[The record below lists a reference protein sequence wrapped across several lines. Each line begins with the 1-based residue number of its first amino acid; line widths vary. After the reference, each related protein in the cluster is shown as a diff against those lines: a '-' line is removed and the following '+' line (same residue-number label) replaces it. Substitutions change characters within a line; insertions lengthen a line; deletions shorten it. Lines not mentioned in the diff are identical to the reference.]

1 MRNFRHII
9 IGICLVISAGVT
21 ANAQRWQSM
30 LPFHSEKL
38 GKDLP
43 YSIVLPADY
52 ESQSDKSYPVIYLT
66 HGIGCTPDDWNDKYI
81 QFEKTL
87 STLEANGLGDFIYVF
102 PTGFSSYY
110 SNTYDG
116 KFPYMDM
123 FIQEFIPFI
132 DGKYRTIADRDH
144 RATIGFSM
152 GGFGAMVLPLKNT
165 DTFCI
170 SAPLSMSFRTDEM
183 YLEEPL
189 KWWNEQWG
197 SIFGGVDQ
205 EGQGRLT
212 DYYKAHCP
220 YYQFTAENEPEL
232 SKVKWFLHC
241 GDDEDRLLIANDDL
255 HVQMRDNGYKH
266 EYRVGNGGH
275 TGRYWRTCLLEVI
288 PYIEF
293 IMNGGKSWEHSTV
306 TFDIPEQT
314 EDNKDGGSVIYL
326 AHDGLDESLVKEIVS
341 IIKRDSKG
349 RAVAVVPC
357 NTACTSLEKTVKQW
371 SRKHDFIDAQVIAL
385 GKAGREA
392 YKLQKHFSRLY
403 FDNAD
408 ILDDESALAPHPAKF
423 WGISQ
428 TDDGPYYKDMGGLY
442 KACKRT
448 GAQFEYRVRNGLP
461 DDRENIL
468 NGIETIKPYIFY

>member
-1 MRNFRHII
+1 MKRIFYIYLLFA
-9 IGICLVISAGVT
+9 CSLT
-21 ANAQRWQSM
+21 AAAQRWQSNQ
-30 LPFHSEKL
+30 PFHSELL
-38 GKDLP
+38 GMELP
-43 YSIVLPADY
+43 YAVVLPADY
-52 ESQSDKSYPVIYLT
+52 DSEVDKSYPVVYLT
-66 HGIGCTPDDWNDKYI
+66 HGLGCTPDDWNDKYI
-81 QFEKTL
+81 QFENTL
-87 STLEANGLGDFIYVF
+87 NKLESEGLGDMIYVF

-123 FIQEFIPFI
+123 FIREFIPFI

-165 DTFCI
+165 DMFCF
-170 SAPLSMSFRTDEM
+170 SAPLSMSVRTDEM

-205 EGQGRLT
+205 EGEGRLT

-275 TGRYWRTCLLEVI
+275 TGRYWRQCLIDVLPYLETVFHGTTGWKAQ
-288 PYIEF
+288 IE
-293 IMNGGKSWEHSTV
+293 E
-306 TFDIPEQT
+306 PESIDPKTDQ
-314 EDNKDGGSVIYL
+314 DGGTVIFL
-326 AHDGLDESLVKEIVS
+326 AHNGLEDGLVEQISDMVRSTNGAWPL
-341 IIKRDSKG
+341 
-349 RAVAVVPC
+349 AVVPC
-357 NTACTSLEKTVKQW
+357 DISEKSLEKYVKAW
-371 SRKHDFIDAQVIAL
+371 ERKHSFADAQVIAL
-385 GKAGREA
+385 GAAGREA
-392 YKLQKHFSRLY
+392 YALQDKFSRLY

-408 ILDDESALAPHPAKF
+408 LLDDESMINPHPAKF
-423 WGISQ
+423 WFISQ
-428 TDDGPYYKDMGGLY
+428 TDDGDFYKDMGGLY
-442 KACKRT
+442 KACKKN
-448 GAQFEYRVRNGLP
+448 GASFEYRVRDGVDNEKE
-461 DDRENIL
+461 DIL
-468 NGIETIKPYIFY
+468 TGIETIKPYIIY

>member
-1 MRNFRHII
+1 MNKVLYTFAF
-9 IGICLVISAGVT
+9 CLLSLTASAQERFT
-21 ANAQRWQSM
+21 SNQ
-30 LPFHSEKL
+30 PFHSEML
-38 GKDLP
+38 GMDLP
-43 YSIVLPADY
+43 YAVVLPADY
-52 ESQSDKSYPVIYLT
+52 DETSETRYPVIYLT

-81 QFEKTL
+81 RFEETL
-87 STLEANGLGDFIYVF
+87 IQLEQEGLGDFIYVF

-152 GGFGAMVLPLKNT
+152 GGFGAMVLPLKHPE
-165 DTFCI
+165 TFCF

-205 EGQGRLT
+205 EGEGRLT

-220 YYQFTAENEPEL
+220 YYQFTKENLEEL
-232 SKVKWFLHC
+232 SKVKWFIHC
-241 GDDEDRLLIANDDL
+241 GDDEERLLIANDDL
-255 HVQMRDNGYKH
+255 HIQMRDNGYTH
-266 EYRVGNGGH
+266 EYRVKDGGH
-275 TGRYWRTCLLEVI
+275 TGRYWRTCLQDVL
-288 PYIEF
+288 PYIEA
-293 IMNGGKSWEHSTV
+293 IMTGSELPEDSPV
-306 TFDIPEQT
+306 EIPEKVGKNQ
-314 EDNKDGGSVIYL
+314 DGGTVIFL
-326 AHDGLDESLVKEIVS
+326 AHDGLKRRLVKD
-341 IIKRDSKG
+341 IIKLVKKDSDDKPL
-349 RAVAVVPC
+349 AVVKC
-357 NTACTSLEKTVKQW
+357 NTRWTSLERKIKKW
-371 SRKHDFIDAQVIAL
+371 SRRHTFTDAQVIAL

-392 YKLQKHFSRLY
+392 YALQEKFSRLY

-408 ILDDESALAPHPAKF
+408 LLDDETKLHADPEKF
-423 WGISQ
+423 WYMSQ

-442 KACKRT
+442 KACKKS
-448 GAQFEYRVRNGLP
+448 GAEFQYRVRNGIP
-461 DDRENIL
+461 DDRASIL
-468 NGIETIKPYIFY
+468 IGIETIKPYIIY

>member
-1 MRNFRHII
+1 MKRIFYIYLLFA
-9 IGICLVISAGVT
+9 CSLT
-21 ANAQRWQSM
+21 AAAQRWQSNQ
-30 LPFHSEKL
+30 PFHSELL
-38 GKDLP
+38 GMELP
-43 YSIVLPADY
+43 YAVVLPADY
-52 ESQSDKSYPVIYLT
+52 DSEVDKSYPVVYLT
-66 HGIGCTPDDWNDKYI
+66 HGLGCTPDDWNDKYI
-81 QFEKTL
+81 QFENTL
-87 STLEANGLGDFIYVF
+87 NKLESEGLGGMIYVF

-123 FIQEFIPFI
+123 FIREFIPFI

-165 DTFCI
+165 DMFCF
-170 SAPLSMSFRTDEM
+170 SAPLSMSVRTDEM

-205 EGQGRLT
+205 EGEGRLT

-275 TGRYWRTCLLEVI
+275 TGRYWRQCLIDVLPYLETVFHGTTGWKAQI
-288 PYIEF
+288 
-293 IMNGGKSWEHSTV
+293 WE
-306 TFDIPEQT
+306 PEQIDPKT
-314 EDNKDGGSVIYL
+314 DQGGGTVIF
-326 AHDGLDESLVKEIVS
+326 LVHNRLEQDFVEQIADMVRS
-341 IIKRDSKG
+341 TNG
-349 RAVAVVPC
+349 AWPLAVVPC
-357 NTACTSLEKTVKQW
+357 DISEKSLEKYVKAW
-371 SRKHDFIDAQVIAL
+371 ERKHSFADAQVIAL
-385 GKAGREA
+385 GVAGREA
-392 YKLQKHFSRLY
+392 YALQDKFSRLY

-408 ILDDESALAPHPAKF
+408 LLDDESMINPHPAKF
-423 WGISQ
+423 WFISQ
-428 TDDGPYYKDMGGLY
+428 TDDGDFYKDMGGLY
-442 KACKRT
+442 KACKKN
-448 GAQFEYRVRNGLP
+448 GASFEYRVRDGVDNEKE
-461 DDRENIL
+461 DIL
-468 NGIETIKPYIFY
+468 TGIETIKPYIIY

>member
-1 MRNFRHII
+1 MKRIFYIYLLFA
-9 IGICLVISAGVT
+9 CSLT
-21 ANAQRWQSM
+21 AAAQRWQSNQ
-30 LPFHSEKL
+30 PFHSELL
-38 GKDLP
+38 GMELP
-43 YSIVLPADY
+43 YAVVLPADY
-52 ESQSDKSYPVIYLT
+52 DSEVDKSYPVVYLT
-66 HGIGCTPDDWNDKYI
+66 HGLGCTPDDWNDKYI
-81 QFEKTL
+81 QFENTL
-87 STLEANGLGDFIYVF
+87 NKLESEGLGGMIYVF

-123 FIQEFIPFI
+123 FIREFIPFI

-165 DTFCI
+165 DMFCF
-170 SAPLSMSFRTDEM
+170 SAPLSMSVRTDEM

-205 EGQGRLT
+205 EGEGRLT

-275 TGRYWRTCLLEVI
+275 TGRYWRQCLIDVLPYLETVFHGTTGWKAQI
-288 PYIEF
+288 
-293 IMNGGKSWEHSTV
+293 WE
-306 TFDIPEQT
+306 PEQIDPKT
-314 EDNKDGGSVIYL
+314 DQDGGTVIF
-326 AHDGLDESLVKEIVS
+326 LVHNRLEQDFVEQIADMVRS
-341 IIKRDSKG
+341 TNG
-349 RAVAVVPC
+349 AWPLAVVPC
-357 NTACTSLEKTVKQW
+357 DISEKSLEKYVKAW
-371 SRKHDFIDAQVIAL
+371 ERKHSFADAQVIAL
-385 GKAGREA
+385 GVAGREA
-392 YKLQKHFSRLY
+392 YALQDKFSRLY

-408 ILDDESALAPHPAKF
+408 LLDDESMINPHPAKF
-423 WGISQ
+423 WFISQ
-428 TDDGPYYKDMGGLY
+428 TDDGDFYKDMGGLY
-442 KACKRT
+442 KACKKN
-448 GAQFEYRVRNGLP
+448 GASFEYRVRDGVDNEKE
-461 DDRENIL
+461 DIL
-468 NGIETIKPYIFY
+468 TGIETIKPYIIY